1 MLTFSKAQARQYWV
15 PISLTLIA
23 FVGLGTASLLHGNI
37 MSLFDEW
44 GYLDYLFKI
53 PTQGIVFKGEFY
65 GQQAMEIMACKGEVP
80 FGVMGGACGS
90 NYDPTTFPNGGIVT
104 SDPYTPLYFWVTWL
118 FGWIF
123 TVIPGVGQIA
133 AWRLANILWLCAG
146 LVVFYKLGRYW
157 KAPKLALFAI
167 GVVVI
172 GSPFSYWAY
181 TYVSTDAPSFLF
193 GALLLLI
200 ASKYVRGESSAWL
213 LVTVSVLATLFKVTN
228 VLAVCVVALFLL
240 SNAIYTRTK
249 SFKEAVLKNEST
261 VSISIIRSLVVS
273 GLSLGLS
280 VVAELAWLRVHDA
293 IAATTASV
301 DQGINSALTW
311 FELLRLTSL
320 TTGTLGMTIPVNG
333 KPGLSTLPLPDYL
346 LTPLVWIVVAGVL
359 AAFWSM
365 NKSASRNPLII
376 TAILTMVLAGPVLA
390 IALQIMAGSYFVLPP
405 RYMAP
410 VMATVLLPAA
420 FTMRNK
426 VALWLITTYGL
437 ALLIGLIAASWVIST
452 IELGG

>member
-1 MLTFSKAQARQYWV
+1 MLTFSKTQARQNWV

-90 NYDPTTFPNGGIVT
+90 SYDPTTFPNGGIVT

-123 TVIPGVGQIA
+123 NVIPGVGQIA

-146 LVVFYKLGRYW
+146 LIVFYKLGRYW

-213 LVTVSVLATLFKVTN
+213 LVTVSVISTLFKVTN

-261 VSISIIRSLVVS
+261 VSISIVRALVVS

-280 VVAELAWLRVHDA
+280 VVAELAWLKVHDA
-293 IAATTASV
+293 IAATAASV

-365 NKSASRNPLII
+365 NKSDSRNPLIV

-410 VMATVLLPAA
+410 VMATVLLPAV

-437 ALLIGLIAASWVIST
+437 ALLLGLIAASWVIST
-452 IELGG
+452 IDLGG